1 MENLCDL
8 LNLTISSVFDVCRN
22 SDYFLGHD
30 VVIKLDEA
38 TLSQIEELM
47 TEGDLLEVTLN
58 ESVYLWRLL
67 NSIKNFGSELEI
79 VRKMYNIP
87 VSWNF

>member
-1 MENLCDL
+1 MLK
-8 LNLTISSVFDVCRN
+8 LTISSVFDVCRN